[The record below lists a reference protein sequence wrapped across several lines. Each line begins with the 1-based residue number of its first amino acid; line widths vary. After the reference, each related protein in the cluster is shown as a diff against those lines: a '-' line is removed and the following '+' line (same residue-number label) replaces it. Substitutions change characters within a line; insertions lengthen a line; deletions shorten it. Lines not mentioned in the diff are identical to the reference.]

1 MSDVIA
7 SCLACLDVLD
17 IQGWYDRSVY
27 HIVRYDLG
35 VWEGG
40 STLLCQPLTAG
51 VMLPQQVSQMPTECK
66 QCGKQ
71 VFQMERIV
79 AERAA
84 WHKNCFRCTE
94 CNTILT

>member
-1 MSDVIA
+1 MP
-7 SCLACLDVLD
+7 
-17 IQGWYDRSVY
+17 
-27 HIVRYDLG
+27 LG
-35 VWEGG
+35 CGRANR
-40 STLLCQPLTAG
+40 TPPPPFQPLTAG
-51 VMLPQQVSQMPTECK
+51 VVLPQQVSQMPTECK